1 MFNTYIEIYDLMEQ
15 LQKQSDC
22 VFNRLIFLN
31 KTKKKKQVWR
41 TNRKFFIFSIRKYLR
56 RYCYRSKIKR
66 VCRKI
71 NKIFF
76 YTSILKLLKEIER

>member
-15 LQKQSDC
+15 LQKQSDLC
-22 VFNRLIFLN
+22 VQQTYFFN
-31 KTKKKKQVWR
+31 KTKKRKQAHR
-41 TNRKFFIFSIRKYLR
+41 INRKFFIFSIRKYLR
-56 RYCYRSKIKR
+56 RYCYRSRIKR